1 MIDQGHHHRQAQS
14 LILGQRR
21 VDSPS
26 IMFPNLTRRLA
37 QVAKPQIEQ
46 AAANATAVTPP
57 AAASPYKLKKV
68 WPPDFKSMTPQQQL
82 RFEKKYKRRLKLKM
96 ERPRWNKFVKLAQL
110 VTTTCMAFCSALTS
124 IHLLFIADAY
134 FFQLLSV
141 TWCFLW
147 IGRMSPPLSSQ

>member
-1 MIDQGHHHRQAQS
+1 
-14 LILGQRR
+14 
-21 VDSPS
+21 
-26 IMFPNLTRRLA
+26 MFPNLTRRLA
-37 QVAKPQIEQ
+37 QVAKPQTEQ

-110 VTTTCMAFCSALTS
+110 VTTTSVIGYMV
-124 IHLLFIADAY
+124 LFMDWKDVPTPFEPLREKVWG
-134 FFQLLSV
+134 FFGIFTEENRKLKAPKD
-141 TWCFLW
+141 
-147 IGRMSPPLSSQ
+147 RPSS